1 MSQAISRVRGMY
13 DVLPDQTWQWQ
24 RAENIMRRLFQ
35 QYGYRE
41 IRFPIVEKTALFC
54 SAIGE
59 VTDIVE
65 KEMYT
70 FSDRKGESL
79 SLRPEGTAP
88 CVRALIQNNLMAS
101 GPQKLWYSGP
111 MFRYERP
118 QKGRNRQF
126 QQVGVEYF
134 GNPGPQA
141 DAEILILGQRLWKE
155 LGLDAQAHP
164 VRLEINSL
172 GTAESR
178 GRYREALIGY
188 LEGHKDL
195 LDEDA
200 KRRLYSNPLRI
211 LDSKNPLMQDL
222 IAQAPLL
229 RDFLDQESLRHH
241 EQLKHLLDAAGVEYV
256 ENPRLVRGLDYY
268 GKTVFEWISDDL
280 GAQGTICGGGRYDTL
295 VERQGGKPTPAV
307 GFALGLDRLL
317 LLIETLGLWQAEPLA
332 DIYLVSEAGVDAAE
346 VFALAESL
354 RTALPQQRVIQNLE
368 GGSFKAQFRKA
379 DRSGAEFAVILGERE
394 LAEGVVS
401 VKALKN
407 RDLPQQQISRK
418 ELPRFLCENLKK

>member
-1 MSQAISRVRGMY
+1 
-13 DVLPDQTWQWQ
+13 
-24 RAENIMRRLFQ
+24 MRDLFQ

-41 IRFPIVEKTALFC
+41 IRFPVVEKTALFC

-70 FSDRKGESL
+70 FADRKGESL
-79 SLRPEGTAP
+79 SLRPEGTAS
-88 CVRALIQNNLMAS
+88 CVRALVQNNLMAT
-101 GPQKLWYSGP
+101 GAQKLWYSGP

-141 DAEILILGQRLWKE
+141 DAELLILGQRLWHA
-155 LGLDAQAHP
+155 LGFDAQQHP
-164 VRLEINSL
+164 IRLEINSL
-172 GTAESR
+172 GTSDSR
-178 GRYREALIGY
+178 TRYRDALIAY
-188 LEGHKDL
+188 FEQHKES

-200 KRRLYSNPLRI
+200 SRRLYSNPLRI
-211 LDSKNPLMQDL
+211 LDSKNPEMRE
-222 IAQAPLL
+222 IISNAPLL
-229 RDFLDQESLRHH
+229 TDYLDEDSASHH
-241 EQLKHLLDAAGVEYV
+241 AELKRLLDAAGVAYV

-268 GKTVFEWISDDL
+268 SKTVFEWISDEL
-280 GAQGTICGGGRYDTL
+280 GAQGTVCAGGRYDGL

-317 LLIETLGLWQAEPLA
+317 LLIEELGLWQAEPQA
-332 DIYLVSEAGVDAAE
+332 DIFVVSEDGLDGAE
-346 VFALAESL
+346 TFALAESL
-354 RTALPQQRVIQNLE
+354 RREFPHKRVVQHLE
-368 GGSFKAQFRKA
+368 GGSFKSQFKKA
-379 DRSGAEFAVILGERE
+379 DRSGARYAVILGQRE
-394 LAEGVVS
+394 LDEGMVS

-407 RDLPQQQISRK
+407 RDLPQQQVSRE
-418 ELPRFLCENLKK
+418 ELPRFFYENLEK

>member
-13 DVLPDQTWQWQ
+13 DVLPEQSWLWQ
-24 RAENIMRRLFQ
+24 RAEGIMRNLFQ

-41 IRFPIVEKTALFC
+41 IRFPVVEKTALFC

-70 FSDRKGESL
+70 FLDRKGESL

-88 CVRALIQNNLMAS
+88 CVRALVQNNLMVS
-101 GPQKLWYSGP
+101 GAQKLWYSGP

-141 DAEILILGQRLWKE
+141 DAELLILGQRLWE
-155 LGLDAQAHP
+155 TLGFDSQKHAI
-164 VRLEINSL
+164 RLEINSL
-172 GTAESR
+172 GTGESR
-178 GRYREALIGY
+178 ERYRSALIAY
-188 LEGHKDL
+188 FEQHKDL

-200 KRRLYSNPLRI
+200 SRRLYSNPLRI
-211 LDSKNPLMQDL
+211 LDSKNPAMQEL
-222 IAQAPLL
+222 IANAPLL
-229 RDFLDQESLRHH
+229 MDYLDDESLKHH
-241 EQLKHLLDAAGVEYV
+241 AELKRLLDAAGVAYV

-268 GKTVFEWISDDL
+268 SKTVFEWVSDEL
-280 GAQGTICGGGRYDTL
+280 GAQGTVCAGGRYDGL
-295 VERQGGKPTPAV
+295 VERQGGKATPAV

-317 LLIETLGLWQAEPLA
+317 LLIDELGLWQADAQA
-332 DIYLVSEAGVDAAE
+332 DIYLVSETGLDVAE
-346 VFALAESL
+346 TFALAENL
-354 RTALPQQRVIQNLE
+354 RQQLPGKRIVQHLE
-368 GGSFKAQFRKA
+368 GGSFKSQFRKA
-379 DRSGAEFAVILGERE
+379 DRSGAEFAVILGQRE
-394 LAEGVVS
+394 LAQGTVS

-407 RDLPQQQISRK
+407 RDLPQQQVSRE
-418 ELPRFLCENLKK
+418 ELPRFLRENLEK

>member
-1 MSQAISRVRGMY
+1 MSQSISRVRGMY
-13 DVLPDQTWQWQ
+13 DVLPAQTWQWQ
-24 RAENIMRRLFQ
+24 RAENILRDNFQ
-35 QYGYRE
+35 RYGYQE
-41 IRFPIVEKTALFC
+41 IRFPVVEKTALFC

-70 FSDRKGESL
+70 FDDRKGESL

-88 CVRALIQNNLMAS
+88 CVRALVQNNLMAQ
-101 GPQKLWYSGP
+101 GVQKLWYAGP

-134 GNPGPQA
+134 GNPSPEA
-141 DAEILILGQRLWKE
+141 DAELLILGQRLWQA
-155 LGLDAQAHP
+155 LGFDGKKH
-164 VRLEINSL
+164 VIRLEINSL
-172 GTAESR
+172 GTGAARE
-178 GRYREALIGY
+178 RYRQALIEY
-188 LEGHKDL
+188 FEQHKDA

-200 KRRLYSNPLRI
+200 TRRLYTNPLRI
-211 LDSKNPLMQDL
+211 LDSKNPAMQPI
-222 IAQAPLL
+222 IANAPLL
-229 RDFLDQESLRHH
+229 TEFLDEESAQHH
-241 EQLKHLLDAAGVEYV
+241 ARLKHLLRAAGVEFV

-280 GAQGTICGGGRYDTL
+280 GAQGTVCAGGRYDGL

-317 LLIETLGLWQAEPLA
+317 LLIDELGLWQAPSQA
-332 DIYLVSEAGVDAAE
+332 DIYLVTEKGLDSAE
-346 VFALAESL
+346 SFALAESL
-354 RTALPQQRVIQNLE
+354 RNALPGHRIVQNLE
-368 GGSFKAQFRKA
+368 GGSFKAQFKKA
-379 DRSGAEFAVILGERE
+379 DRSGAQFAVILGERE
-394 LAEGVVS
+394 LAEGSVS

-407 RDLPQQQISRK
+407 REIPQQQIKRE
-418 ELPRFLCENLKK
+418 ELPRFLRDNLEK